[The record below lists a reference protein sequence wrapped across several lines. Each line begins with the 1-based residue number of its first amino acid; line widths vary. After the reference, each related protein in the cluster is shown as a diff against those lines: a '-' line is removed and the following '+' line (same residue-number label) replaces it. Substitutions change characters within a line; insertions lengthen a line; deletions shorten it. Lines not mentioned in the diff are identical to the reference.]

1 MATLDREEHYE
12 DRRMN
17 VRPKIRV
24 LVVEDHPIVRDG
36 ISAII
41 NQQNDL
47 DVVGQAANAGQAV
60 ALFDSLAP
68 DVTLVD
74 LGLPVVGGVELIK
87 ILHAKSPTARFI
99 VLTANAGGGEIAKAL
114 HAGAHAY
121 LFKNGPSAELM
132 TAIRAVSGGRRYL
145 SDAVGHVAHA
155 AASQPELTPREHEV
169 LKLIVRGY
177 SNSEIAHEMGV
188 VVDTVKSHV
197 KNILMKLGV
206 NSRSQAV
213 ALGLKSG
220 LVQSGDI

>member
-1 MATLDREEHYE
+1 
-12 DRRMN
+12 MN
-17 VRPKIRV
+17 VLPKIRV

-47 DVVGQAANAGQAV
+47 DVVGQAANAGEAI
-60 ALFDSLAP
+60 ALFDSLTP

-74 LGLPVVGGVELIK
+74 LGLPKVGGVELIT
-87 ILHAKSPTARFI
+87 ILRAKSPTARFI

-145 SDAVGHVAHA
+145 SEAVGHLAHA
-155 AASQPELTPREHEV
+155 TASQPELTPRELEV

-177 SNSEIAHEMGV
+177 SNSQIAHEMGV
-188 VVDTVKSHV
+188 VVETVKSHV
-197 KNILMKLGV
+197 KNILMKLAV
-206 NSRSQAV
+206 DSRSQAV
-213 ALGLKSG
+213 ALSLKYG
-220 LVQSGDI
+220 LVQSGEV